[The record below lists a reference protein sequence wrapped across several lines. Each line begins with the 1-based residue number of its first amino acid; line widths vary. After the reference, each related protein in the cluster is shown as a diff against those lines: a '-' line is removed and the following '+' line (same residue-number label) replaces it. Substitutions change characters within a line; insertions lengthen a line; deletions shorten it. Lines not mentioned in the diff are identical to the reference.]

1 MTPLERVLVATD
13 LSGPSLKAVDRAL
26 SLTAGHGAHCTVVH
40 ALGVDALQPLRELLG
55 ARAADLAA
63 AAEARQSRALH
74 AALSGLAARHGV
86 APDVRIERGFATEA
100 IPACADALG
109 ADLLVVGAHGQGFV
123 QRVLVGSTSS
133 ALLRKSR
140 QPVLV
145 VKRSVHQPY
154 RRILIPVDFSPGSQA
169 VVRFAQRIA
178 PAAERVL
185 LHAFDV
191 PFEGMLHLA
200 GLQEDVI
207 AQYRVDARQRAL
219 GQLHAL
225 ATACDLRP
233 TDYTGLVLHGSAP
246 RQILSQARHFGCDLI
261 AIGKHG
267 THVTEE
273 LLLGSV
279 TKRVLAEANSDVLVV
294 LDPRRPVSGL
304 PGEAEGR

>member
-1 MTPLERVLVATD
+1 MTPLKQLLAATD

-26 SLTAGHGAHCTVVH
+26 SLAAGHGAHCTVVH

-55 ARAADLAA
+55 AKVADLTQ
-63 AAEARQSRALH
+63 AAEARQSQALN

-100 IPACADALG
+100 IPACADAVG
-109 ADLLVVGAHGQGFV
+109 ADLVVVGAHGQGFV

-145 VKRSVHQPY
+145 VKRSVHQSY
-154 RRILIPVDFSPGSQA
+154 RRILIPV
-169 VVRFAQRIA
+169 
-178 PAAERVL
+178 
-185 LHAFDV
+185 
-191 PFEGMLHLA
+191 
-200 GLQEDVI
+200 I
-207 AQYRVDARQRAL
+207 AQYRVEARQRAL

-233 TDYTGLVLHGSAP
+233 TDYTGLVLHGSAS

-279 TKRVLAEANSDVLVV
+279 TKRILAEASSDVLVV
-294 LDPRRPVSGL
+294 LDPRHPASGL
-304 PGEAEGR
+304 PSEADGR